1 MSDLLKYDIKNAYI
15 PEKME
20 NSSYLE
26 ILLENGETAFVN
38 EFEEWNRLN
47 SYCDNF
53 KTSIVTISIRF
64 RDHIELVS
72 EGAALAS
79 SGADGHSF
87 TKGVGGWVGSPDD
100 QENFFIVGELFDDT
114 IIKSWW
120 KVPEIT
126 KKQTDRVPLEL
137 FDDKQSLIYGKA
149 KV

>member
-1 MSDLLKYDIKNAYI
+1 MSDLLKYDIKNAYV

-38 EFEEWNRLN
+38 EFEEWDRLN
-47 SYCDNF
+47 SYCNNF
-53 KTSIVTISIRF
+53 NVSIVTISIRF

-72 EGAALAS
+72 EN
-79 SGADGHSF
+79 ADGHSF

-100 QENFFIVGELFDDT
+100 QENFFIVGKLFDDM

-126 KKQTDRVPLEL
+126 KTQTDRIPLEL